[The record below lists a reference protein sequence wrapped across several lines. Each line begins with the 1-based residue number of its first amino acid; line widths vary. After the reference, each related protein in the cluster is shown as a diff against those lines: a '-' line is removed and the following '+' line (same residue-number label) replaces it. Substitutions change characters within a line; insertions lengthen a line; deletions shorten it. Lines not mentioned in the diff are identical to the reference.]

1 MSTPPDDEIFP
12 QLIELARSGDSA
24 AISKIVG
31 KYQSYLLF
39 VANDQLEPSLAKR
52 ISAEDIVQDTVAQ
65 LAQKIG
71 SFTGE
76 TEPELRAWLRASL
89 CNTLK
94 NIRRYHL
101 QQKRS
106 IAREG
111 KMPSSNLLD
120 SLTPS
125 KDLQSRERL
134 AAIENGLKQLSEKDR
149 EVLRMRHEEGS
160 TFAEIGE
167 ALGLSPD
174 AARMSWGR
182 AIQRLKKLIENNGEV

>member
-1 MSTPPDDEIFP
+1 
-12 QLIELARSGDSA
+12 
-24 AISKIVG
+24 
-31 KYQSYLLF
+31 
-39 VANDQLEPSLAKR
+39 
-52 ISAEDIVQDTVAQ
+52 
-65 LAQKIG
+65 
-71 SFTGE
+71 
-76 TEPELRAWLRASL
+76 
-89 CNTLK
+89 
-94 NIRRYHL
+94 
-101 QQKRS
+101 
-106 IAREG
+106 
-111 KMPSSNLLD
+111 MPSSNLLD